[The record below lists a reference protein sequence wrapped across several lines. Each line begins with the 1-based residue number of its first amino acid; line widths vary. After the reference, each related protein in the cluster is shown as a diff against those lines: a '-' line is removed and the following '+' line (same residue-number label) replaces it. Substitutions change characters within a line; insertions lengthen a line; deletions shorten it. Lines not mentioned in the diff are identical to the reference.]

1 MVQGS
6 ARDDDDTEKSVATT
20 RDIDMSVETE
30 ADAAADDQDAVGT
43 RLLKTRKAFVDE
55 QEKKVE
61 EKRNLYLQS
70 LSGNYQRQTTHNYLT
85 WIQNGVQQGI
95 PQVDMDTAEPR
106 QRRDDDFG
114 ETDEDEGGVQASGY
128 QKKSVKKSKLLFLR
142 SMPENL
148 VNVATGNTNK
158 VVSWW
163 DRIFGR
169 KAGDKMVDS
178 SWYDSF
184 K

>member
-61 EKRNLYLQS
+61 EKRNLYLQVQILNPQPS
-70 LSGNYQRQTTHNYLT
+70 STAAKHKHMGASRSTWQLREARTRIGTHTY
-85 WIQNGVQQGI
+85 
-95 PQVDMDTAEPR
+95 
-106 QRRDDDFG
+106 
-114 ETDEDEGGVQASGY
+114 
-128 QKKSVKKSKLLFLR
+128 
-142 SMPENL
+142 
-148 VNVATGNTNK
+148 
-158 VVSWW
+158 
-163 DRIFGR
+163 
-169 KAGDKMVDS
+169 
-178 SWYDSF
+178 
-184 K
+184 